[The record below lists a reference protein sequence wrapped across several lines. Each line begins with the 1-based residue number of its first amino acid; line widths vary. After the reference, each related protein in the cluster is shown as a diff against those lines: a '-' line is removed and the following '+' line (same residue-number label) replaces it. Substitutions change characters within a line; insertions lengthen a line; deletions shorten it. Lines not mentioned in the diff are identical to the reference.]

1 MKNVKYFLLNFL
13 LMFAVALL
21 LQFLYYITGPHISE
35 DEKEL
40 HRYWYL
46 CNHGDIDRL
55 MDDKKNAED
64 TKLARPV
71 VGVDTHFYFIEH
83 DLTMYKAPVTIALID
98 TGIADFF
105 LPNYR
110 YLWVNKGEIAN
121 DGIDNDGNGY
131 IDDINGFNFCENNG
145 NIAGYSSVPQEND
158 HGTMCTDI
166 IRHFISLGD
175 SQGSKEPA
183 IKTMPLKVLNKEDA
197 GIQGE
202 ISDIIR
208 AIEYAEDNGARVCN
222 LSLSLLEYSEE
233 LYNVMARSD
242 MLFVVSTGNDI
253 ARGLSLDERP
263 LYPAAYDLYNI
274 IAVTNL
280 NYNGL
285 LNKSANYGRITVDIA
300 APGTDIRAVLA
311 DGIRDYATGSSF
323 AAPMVSSAAA
333 IVWMINPDLSAA
345 EVKDVI
351 LDSAEPMEDLS
362 EKTVSGGMLNIPGVV
377 EKALES
383 LK

>member
-1 MKNVKYFLLNFL
+1 
-13 LMFAVALL
+13 MFAVALL
-21 LQFLYYITGPHISE
+21 LQFLYYITGPHLSE

-46 CNHGDIDRL
+46 CNHGDIDKL

-166 IRHFISLGD
+166 IRNFIILGD
-175 SQGSKEPA
+175 SQDLKEPA

-197 GIQGE
+197 DIQGE
-202 ISDIIR
+202 INDIIR

-300 APGTDIRAVLA
+300 APGTDIRGFWA
-311 DGIRDYATGSSF
+311 DGNKGYATGSSF